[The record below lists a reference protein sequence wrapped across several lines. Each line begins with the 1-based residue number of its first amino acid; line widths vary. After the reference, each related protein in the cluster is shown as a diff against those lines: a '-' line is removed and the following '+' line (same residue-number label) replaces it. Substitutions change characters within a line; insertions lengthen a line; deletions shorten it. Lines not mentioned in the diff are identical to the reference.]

1 MFAAVPFFVDMPR
14 LSVEIQHDGLA
25 VVNCVPV
32 SRFEN
37 MKRELDRFKV
47 FNVVFVKFGRT
58 ENYAVNGTFSRT
70 NFAGKISADHKS
82 VCRFVTCLNGHVFY
96 AQLWWNNQKTARMKC
111 FKCISGLGRNTH
123 TQI

>member
-1 MFAAVPFFVDMPR
+1 MPR

-37 MKRELDRFKV
+37 MKREPDRFKV
-47 FNVVFVKFGRT
+47 SNVVFIRFGRT
-58 ENYAVNGTFSRT
+58 ENHAVNGTFSRT

-82 VCRFVTCLNGHVFY
+82 VHGFVTCLNGHVFY
-96 AQLWWNNQKTARMKC
+96 AQLR
-111 FKCISGLGRNTH
+111 
-123 TQI
+123 

>member
-1 MFAAVPFFVDMPR
+1 MFAAVLFFVDMPR

-47 FNVVFVKFGRT
+47 SMLFHQVRSN
-58 ENYAVNGTFSRT
+58 
-70 NFAGKISADHKS
+70 
-82 VCRFVTCLNGHVFY
+82 
-96 AQLWWNNQKTARMKC
+96 
-111 FKCISGLGRNTH
+111 
-123 TQI
+123 